1 MTLSVASSL
10 FSTIR
15 EIVSPLWTE
24 FFMFGLAAFIY
35 VMFTSS
41 FLLPSK
47 NAKKKAPTDNS
58 VSNGLSASNPQKKIR
73 SLPKVQPQTTTA
85 LSACSAAVDDVIRQ
99 AKLISSL
106 GKDGNLQ
113 EVMQAFQLVKKSGAP
128 LTPFLYNCLMEA
140 CIKCNDV
147 DSAIQYFAEMKA
159 SMTPDIASFNTVMK
173 GYLIQGN
180 TEAGFATIQE
190 MKATGIIPPR
200 NTFHALCRAVCQK
213 GDRTEIWRLVEA
225 MKDAGY
231 HRSIGSFACSMLL
244 KGVTDRSQ
252 AAEFKRIIALID
264 AQEQPDNL
272 SALQDD
278 TTFEQFIQ
286 ACLKV
291 ESKIILWDRF
301 HLHFIQQGSVKVSAP
316 TCGLLIKAY
325 GQANQLDKCWLIW
338 QTAIMRK
345 VKISYV
351 TLGCMVEAL
360 VANYNAEDAWKLV
373 NQIWEDTELRPL
385 VNNVVYAMLLKG
397 FTMMKKYDKVIM
409 VYHQMTNRSVQCNTI
424 AYNTMLNAL
433 ALCGHMEEVPKLLED
448 MRLADPPV
456 LPDIITYS
464 TIIKGFCM
472 AGQLDQGLELL
483 KEVKKAENLKPD
495 EVMYNSLL
503 DGCAKQNRLDTAL
516 DLLDEMKLNGIALS
530 NYTLSIVCKLMGR
543 AKKVNEAA
551 AMVESTSKMYG
562 FRPNIQVYT
571 CLIQAFI
578 YNGQFEQALALYS
591 KIAND
596 PASVPDEKTFT
607 VMARGFLQ
615 MANPQYAEEVVRCAF
630 HLPGHSLQQS
640 HGKPKGVDLA
650 CVHDVVSSLG
660 CASAAG
666 KALTDD
672 LLLYRQLT
680 IKPRELKAA
689 QFRKPR
695 PVGRGQ

>member
-1 MTLSVASSL
+1 MTLSTASSL

-15 EIVSPLWTE
+15 ETVSPLWTE
-24 FFMFGLAAFIY
+24 FFMFGLAAIIY

-47 NAKKKAPTDNS
+47 NAKKKVPT
-58 VSNGLSASNPQKKIR
+58 GKPASNSSAATNLQKNARPLQKA
-73 SLPKVQPQTTTA
+73 QPQSSTNLSVGSVTA
-85 LSACSAAVDDVIRQ
+85 DDVIRQ

-140 CIKCNDV
+140 CIKCNDI

-173 GYLIQGN
+173 GYLIQSN
-180 TEAGFATIQE
+180 TEAGFTLISD

-200 NTFHALCRAVCQK
+200 NTFHALYRAVCQK

-244 KGVTDRSQ
+244 KGITDRSQ
-252 AAEFKRIIALID
+252 AAEFRQIMALID
-264 AQEQPDNL
+264 VQEQADNL
-272 SALQDD
+272 SVLQDD
-278 TTFEQFIQ
+278 STFEQFIQ

-291 ESKIILWDRF
+291 ECKTMLWDRF
-301 HLHFIQQGSVKVSAP
+301 HMYFIQQGSVRVSAP

-325 GQANQLDKCWLIW
+325 GQATQLDKCWMIW

-345 VKISYV
+345 VKVSYV

-360 VANYNAEDAWKLV
+360 VTNYNAEDAWKLV
-373 NQIWEDTELRPL
+373 NQIWEDAELRPL

-409 VYHQMTNRSVQCNTI
+409 VYREMTIRTVQCNTI

-433 ALCGHMEEVPKLLED
+433 ALCGHMEEVPKLLQD

-472 AGQLDQGLELL
+472 AGELDQGLELL
-483 KEVKKAENLKPD
+483 KDVKRTAALKPD

-543 AKKVNEAA
+543 AKKVNESA
-551 AMVESTSKMYG
+551 AMVENTSKMYG

-596 PASVPDEKTFT
+596 PAAIPDEKTFT

-615 MANPQYAEEVVRCAF
+615 MANPKHAEEVVRCAF

-640 HGKPKGVDLA
+640 NGKPKGVDLA

-660 CASAAG
+660 CGSAAG
-666 KALTDD
+666 KALADD

-695 PVGRGQ
+695 PAGRGQ

>member
-1 MTLSVASSL
+1 MTHSVASSL
-10 FSTIR
+10 FSAIR
-15 EIVSPLWTE
+15 EVVAPLWTE
-24 FFMFGLAAFIY
+24 FFMFGLAAFVY
-35 VMFTSS
+35 VVFTSS
-41 FLLPSK
+41 LLLPGK
-47 NAKKKAPTDNS
+47 NAKKKAPTDGSVNNS
-58 VSNGLSASNPQKKIR
+58 STASHPQKKVR
-73 SLPKVQPQTTTA
+73 MLPKASPPVSTSFSATSVTA
-85 LSACSAAVDDVIRQ
+85 DDVIRQ

-106 GKDGNLQ
+106 GKDGNLE
-113 EVMQAFQLVKKSGAP
+113 EVMQTFQLAKESGAT

-140 CIKCNDV
+140 CIKCNDIG
-147 DSAIQYFAEMKA
+147 SAFKYFAEMKA

-173 GYLIQGN
+173 GHLIQGN
-180 TEAGFATIQE
+180 TEAGFALIQE
-190 MKATGIIPPR
+190 MKATGITPPR

-213 GDRTEIWRLVEA
+213 GDRAEIWRLVET

-231 HRSIGSFACSMLL
+231 HRSIGGFACSMLL
-244 KGVTDRSQ
+244 KGITDRSQ
-252 AAEFKRIIALID
+252 ASEFLQIMALID

-278 TTFEQFIQ
+278 ATFEQFVQ

-291 ESKIILWDRF
+291 QNKAILWERF
-301 HLHFIQQGSVKVSAP
+301 RLHFIQEGSIKVSAP

-325 GQANQLDKCWLIW
+325 GQANQLDKCWSIW
-338 QTAIMRK
+338 QTAIAKK

-360 VANYNAEDAWKLV
+360 VTNYSAEDAWKLV
-373 NQIWEDTELRPL
+373 NQIWEDMELRSL
-385 VNNVVYAMLLKG
+385 INNVVYAMLLKG

-409 VYHQMTNRSVQCNTI
+409 VYREMTSRSIQCNTI

-433 ALCGHMEEVPKLLED
+433 ALCGHMEEVPKLLQD

-483 KEVKKAENLKPD
+483 KEVKRTDNLKPD

-516 DLLDEMKLNGIALS
+516 ELLDEMKLNGIPLS

-551 AMVESTSKMYG
+551 AMVETTSKEYG

-591 KIAND
+591 KIATD
-596 PASVPDEKTFT
+596 PTAVPDEKTFT

-615 MANPQYAEEVVRCAF
+615 MANPKYAEEVVRCAF

-660 CASAAG
+660 CTSAAG
-666 KALTDD
+666 KALADD
-672 LLLYRQLT
+672 LLLHRQLT
-680 IKPRELKAA
+680 IKPRDLKAA

-695 PVGRGQ
+695 PTGRGQ